1 MTDMEPA
8 IGFVSTYPPTECGLA
23 TFTFALREAI
33 AGFRGT
39 DEGLDVVSLVDRPN
53 PATRPEVVYQH
64 RTGDRASLTRAA
76 EILNARDIVL
86 LQHEYGIFG
95 GQDGVE
101 VLDLLST
108 LDVPVIST
116 LHTVLSKPGYRH
128 RMILERVVDLSDHVI
143 VMSDTARQRLALRYD
158 VDPDKILHIP
168 HGART
173 SLAGPSLARGSR
185 PVVLTWGLIG
195 PGKGLETAIEAFTEL
210 NTLDPLPRY
219 RLVGGTHPKVRA
231 AQGDAYLDGLKSEA
245 ARLGLESV
253 VEFDSRYLD
262 VDELARTVRA
272 ADIVLLP
279 YESTDQV
286 TSGVLVEAIAAGKP
300 VVATAFP
307 HAVEM
312 LSGGAGLTV
321 PHHDS
326 HAMAIALQRILT
338 DPDTAI
344 RMAGVARAEGAGL
357 LWPAIAARYEAAM
370 AATMFSHRLLGGIRQ
385 HQLTARTQLAR
396 VG

>member
-1 MTDMEPA
+1 MEPA

-143 VMSDTARQRLALRYD
+143 VMSDTARQRLAFRYD

>member
-143 VMSDTARQRLALRYD
+143 VMSDTARQRLAFRYD